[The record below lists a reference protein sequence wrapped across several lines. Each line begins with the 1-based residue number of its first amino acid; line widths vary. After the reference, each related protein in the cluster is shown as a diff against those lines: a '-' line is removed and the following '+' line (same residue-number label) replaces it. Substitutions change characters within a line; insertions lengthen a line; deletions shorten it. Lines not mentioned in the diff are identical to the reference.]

1 MIYVNVTGSRIL
13 TFESNVRSRI
23 EDALPDSFYSL
34 VEIFTFPNSRRKEN

>member
-13 TFESNVRSRI
+13 TFRSNVRSRI